1 MFPPRPAQNRNCG
14 EINAQGRVAM
24 RRQADTDYSKHKGD
38 RMDKQG
44 DNKRDSKRRV
54 FLGAAAGAAGLA
66 ALPVRTVRAQG
77 AEFQLKWATN
87 APLTFPTN
95 VRSQEAIDLI
105 RADTKGRVDIKLFPN
120 NQLGGDTDMLSQ
132 TRSGAI
138 DIFVLSGL
146 ILQTLVPLS
155 GINGLAFAFKDY
167 DHVWA
172 AMDGA
177 VGAEVR
183 AAIAKVNLHA
193 FEKMFDNG
201 YRNITSS
208 SKPINTA
215 DDLKGF
221 KIRVPVSPLWTS
233 MFKAFG
239 ASPASINFA
248 EVYSALQTKVV
259 EGQENPLGIIDTAK
273 LYEVQKYLSMTGH
286 MWDGFWVLANG
297 RRWAGMPKDIQD
309 IITKH
314 VNNAALKQRDDIR
327 RLNNSL
333 EVTLKAKGMVINTP
347 DPASFRAALNKA
359 GFYNEWK
366 GKFGADAWAKLEKYS
381 GKLG

>member
-1 MFPPRPAQNRNCG
+1 MTTTNR
-14 EINAQGRVAM
+14 R
-24 RRQADTDYSKHKGD
+24 K
-38 RMDKQG
+38 
-44 DNKRDSKRRV
+44 
-54 FLGAAAGAAGLA
+54 FLGVAAGLTA
-66 ALPVRTVRAQG
+66 LSALPVRNARAQA

-87 APLTFPTN
+87 APITFPTN
-95 VRSQEAIDLI
+95 VRALEAIEAI

-138 DIFVLSGL
+138 DIFALSGL
-146 ILQTLVPLS
+146 ILQSLVPLA

-167 DHVWA
+167 ETVWG

-177 VGAEVR
+177 LGAEVR
-183 AAIAKVNLHA
+183 GAIAKVNLHS

-208 SKPINTA
+208 TKPINSA

-239 ASPASINFA
+239 ASPASINFS

-259 EGQENPLGIIDTAK
+259 EGQENPLGIIQIAK

-286 MWDGFWVLANG
+286 MWDGFWILANG
-297 RRWAGMPKDIQD
+297 KRWASLPKDIQD
-309 IITKH
+309 IMTKH
-314 VNNAALKQRDDIR
+314 INAAALKQRDDIR
-327 RLNNSL
+327 RLNNTL
-333 EVTLKAKGMVINTP
+333 EIDLKNKGMVINTP
-347 DPASFRAALNKA
+347 DAGSFRKALSKA
-359 GFYNEWK
+359 GFYTEWK
-366 GKFGADAWAKLEKYS
+366 GKFGPDAWAKLEKYS
-381 GKLG
+381 GKLA